1 MMAVKESNRES
12 MRVYD
17 GGKESARESMRVH
30 DGG

>member
-1 MMAVKESNRES
+1 MAVKESAPES
-12 MRVYD
+12 MRVHD